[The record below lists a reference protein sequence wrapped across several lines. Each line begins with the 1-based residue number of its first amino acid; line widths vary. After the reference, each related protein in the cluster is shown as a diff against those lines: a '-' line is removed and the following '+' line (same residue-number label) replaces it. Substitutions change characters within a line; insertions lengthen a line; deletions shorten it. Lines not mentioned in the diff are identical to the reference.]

1 MACPTLT
8 EIAQACERNSGGLY
22 NAWFGDMDDIL
33 TITENSATFNVDAL
47 TAANAPISVNI
58 KRKTS
63 NYTDEE
69 AQDVGAAGSSVATLT
84 VNLVL
89 HRRQKE
95 KSYALNVLGAGQRY
109 LYGILEDANGKFWY
123 GKYLQLTS
131 NGGGSGTNRADGSNY
146 NVVLTADN
154 EHTMYEISSAV
165 VASLLATS

>member
-33 TITENSATFNVDAL
+33 TITENSSTFNVTAM

-69 AQDVGAAGSSVATLT
+69 AHDTTAGSVVATLT
-84 VNLVL
+84 VNLAL

-123 GKYLQLTS
+123 GKYLQLTT

-146 NVVLTADN
+146 NVVLVAEN
-154 EHTMYEISSAV
+154 EHTMYEIDSAV
-165 VASLLATS
+165 VTALLATS

>member
-8 EIAQACERNSGGLY
+8 EIPEACERNSGGLF

-33 TITENSATFNVDAL
+33 TITENSSTFNVTAM
-47 TAANAPISVNI
+47 TAANAPISMNI

-69 AQDVGAAGSSVATLT
+69 TNDVGAAGSTAVVLT
-84 VNLVL
+84 VNLAL
-89 HRRQKE
+89 HKRQKE

-123 GKYLQLTS
+123 GKYLQLITS
-131 NGGGSGTNRADGSNY
+131 GGGSGTARADGSNY
-146 NVVLTADN
+146 AVVLVADN
-154 EHTMYEISSAV
+154 DHTMYEIDSAV
-165 VASLLATS
+165 VTSLLATS